1 MAEEKERNT
10 GTGWWDSWY
19 KAAKDKSSEVYQ
31 FVKRDLDE
39 FSSAVKCEAS
49 SVVSTTTTV
58 LKDKLRLDEPTSTA
72 NTVKKSVSSFFD
84 TVSNVLNPSPD
95 DDDQEAIVIFDSQP
109 VSLTKLQMK
118 QRELVLNPDTF
129 LADPAETHGK
139 QFEAWLE
146 IVEDQMGA
154 ERLSRL
160 LAVSPDLH
168 GQYTRLVPDQLS
180 HSVFWHRYLF
190 RRALLED
197 EEARREAA
205 ERRAEREK
213 QAAENF
219 RWDQGTVVA
228 GGPAAGACTAVGGR
242 GGYQGVRRS
251 PKKVDWGKEVELSEE
266 EQTRLLAE
274 YEQECTARRLRG
286 DPDDPLA
293 GGQPCDDP
301 LRVRERRDMVIV
313 GDCHTSSSSGDKES
327 NDDDWE
333 REFDLEEGEADPAAA
348 GKARPQ

>member
-219 RWDQGTVVA
+219 RWDQE
-228 GGPAAGACTAVGGR
+228 
-242 GGYQGVRRS
+242 
-251 PKKVDWGKEVELSEE
+251 VDWGKEVELSEE